1 MTPCERSWW
10 KQHGQAIV
18 DTMASSNGPDV
29 VGLLHDRTSY
39 GVYGDHGGAT
49 EEVAARADGVLVAG
63 HGVHNTSATFHTMD
77 VLPTILRAM
86 GIPLTHPVDGQAR
99 ALH

>member
-1 MTPCERSWW
+1 M
-10 KQHGQAIV
+10 
-18 DTMASSNGPDV
+18 

-39 GVYGDHGGAT
+39 GVYGDHGGAQESVQRVPMVFWSPGMACAQQT
-49 EEVAARADGVLVAG
+49 RGDRS
-63 HGVHNTSATFHTMD
+63 TRSD